1 MQSRILIVAARV
13 KLEVKT
19 EQNKAIMIV
28 SDTGIGIAKDHLDH
42 IFERFY
48 RVDPARSRA
57 AGSTGLGLSI
67 VDWIVRAH
75 DGSITVESEVG
86 KGTTFTVALPHLLRK
101 LQHNHMF
108 YAFTSSHHEKSLVD
122 FMEFSCKPCILLM
135 GNL

>member
-1 MQSRILIVAARV
+1 MNLLDNAVTYSNSGAGV
-13 KLEVKT
+13 KLEVKK

-28 SDTGIGIAKDHLDH
+28 TDTGIGIAKDHLDH

-86 KGTTFTVALPHLLRK
+86 KGTTFTVTLPLAS
-101 LQHNHMF
+101 Q
-108 YAFTSSHHEKSLVD
+108 TSA
-122 FMEFSCKPCILLM
+122 
-135 GNL
+135 

>member
-1 MQSRILIVAARV
+1 
-13 KLEVKT
+13 
-19 EQNKAIMIV
+19 MIV

-57 AGSTGLGLSI
+57 TGSTGLGLAI

-86 KGTTFTVALPHLLRK
+86 RGTTFTVVLPAVKNKHDR
-101 LQHNHMF
+101 
-108 YAFTSSHHEKSLVD
+108 
-122 FMEFSCKPCILLM
+122 
-135 GNL
+135 

>member
-1 MQSRILIVAARV
+1 MQSRILIVAPSV

-19 EQNKAIMIV
+19 EQNKAIMVV

-75 DGSITVESEVG
+75 NGSITVESEIG
-86 KGTTFTVALPHLLRK
+86 KGTTFTVALPIAVAIFRIIYIFQLL
-101 LQHNHMF
+101 LLV
-108 YAFTSSHHEKSLVD
+108 TEKSLVD
-122 FMEFSCKPCILLM
+122 FMEFSCKPCILLL

>member
-1 MQSRILIVAARV
+1 V

-19 EQNKAIMIV
+19 EHNKALVIV

-75 DGSITVESEVG
+75 NGSINVESEVG
-86 KGTTFTVALPHLLRK
+86 KGTTFTVVLPIAD
-101 LQHNHMF
+101 Q
-108 YAFTSSHHEKSLVD
+108 TPV
-122 FMEFSCKPCILLM
+122 
-135 GNL
+135 